1 MKKILIGLPPELI
14 VAIDNESHRMG
25 ISRSEWLR
33 NTIRSV
39 LSLVAESPKK
49 PLVTERQKLNP
60 YREVR
65 RV

>member
-1 MKKILIGLPPELI
+1 MKKILIGLTPKLI
-14 VAIDNESHRMG
+14 SDIDQEAHKQG

-33 NTIRSV
+33 NTLRKILSIPVTTTPEKPRS
-39 LSLVAESPKK
+39 
-49 PLVTERQKLNP
+49 NP